1 MVRDDNKSYCPLPF
15 NEIYSSNRGDYNLCC
30 HAITADVF
38 RNVTGYSQSEPR
50 SANKFKTKDITPFKF
65 FLSDEMNEIR
75 EKMLNGE
82 TIPLCIKCY
91 GHEESV
97 GYSTR
102 TKLITD
108 ILKKAE
114 AQEPIVVDPLPTEV
128 GKIALKLRMYGNYC
142 NLSCV
147 MCLPYN
153 STTKAN
159 ELKTSGLGDIFWQG
173 TGTYGGNTYKQ
184 WEETKKDIL
193 DHIHLIDKFH
203 LTGGEPL
210 LLPKHWELLME
221 IPNDI
226 AKNIN
231 LHYDTNF
238 TSLNYKNYS
247 IDDLI
252 DKFKRV
258 NFSVSC
264 DHYKDKLGFIRYPI
278 DVESFENNLMEAHKN
293 VSKLS
298 CTVFIL
304 NVNDIM
310 EIKKYYSENFNIK
323 VETPSIVHYPKMLNV
338 RHLPDIIKEN
348 LIDKYKNQD
357 NCPFVTELY
366 KDRSEH
372 LFQKGLSYIKR
383 LAEFRKMNVSKLWPE
398 YFS

>member
-1 MVRDDNKSYCPLPF
+1 MNKSYCPLLF
-15 NEIYSSNRGDYNLCC
+15 NEIYSSNDGDYNLCC
-30 HAITADVF
+30 HAVKGDI
-38 RNVTGYSQSEPR
+38 
-50 SANKFKTKDITPFKF
+50 SAKFKTKEITPFKF
-65 FLSDEMNEIR
+65 FFSNEMNEIR

-82 TIPLCIKCY
+82 TIPLCIRCY

-97 GYSTR
+97 GYSFR

-108 ILKKAE
+108 KLKEAE
-114 AQEPIVVDPLPTEV
+114 AQDVVDPLPTEV

-147 MCLPYN
+147 MCNPYN
-153 STTKAN
+153 SSTKAN
-159 ELKTSGLGDIFWQG
+159 ELKNSGLGDVFWASAVKH
-173 TGTYGGNTYKQ
+173 GGNTYKQ
-184 WEETKKDIL
+184 WEETKKDVL
-193 DHIHLIDKFH
+193 DHIHLIDRFY

-226 AKNIN
+226 SKNIN

-247 IDDLI
+247 VYDLI

-258 NFSVSC
+258 TFSVSC

-278 DVESFENNLMEAHKN
+278 DVESFENNLMEAYKN
-293 VSKLS
+293 VSQLS
-298 CTVFIL
+298 STVNIL

-310 EIKKYYSENFNIK
+310 EIKKYYSENFNIT
-323 VETPSIVHYPKMLNV
+323 VYTPSYVLYPRMLNV
-338 RHLPDIIKEN
+338 RHLPDIVKEN
-348 LIDKYKNQD
+348 LIEKYKNQD
-357 NCPFVTELY
+357 DCPFVTELY
-366 KDRSEH
+366 KDRSEYI
-372 LFQKGLSYIKR
+372 FQKGLSYIKR

>member
-1 MVRDDNKSYCPLPF
+1 MNKSYCPLVF
-15 NEIYSSNRGDYNLCC
+15 NEIYSSNSGKYNLCC
-30 HAITADVF
+30 HAVPGHISD
-38 RNVTGYSQSEPR
+38 
-50 SANKFKTKDITPFKF
+50 KFKTKDITPFKF
-65 FLSDEMNEIR
+65 FFSKEMDEIR

-91 GHEESV
+91 GHEEAV

-102 TKLITD
+102 TKL
-108 ILKKAE
+108 LKKF
-114 AQEPIVVDPLPTEV
+114 PLPTEV
-128 GKIALKLRMYGNYC
+128 DKITLKLRMYGNYC

-147 MCLPYN
+147 MCQPHN
-153 STTKAN
+153 STTKRK
-159 ELKTSGLGDIFWQG
+159 ELKDSGLTDNKFFWHKSPKIN
-173 TGTYGGNTYKQ
+173 YGYNHWQ
-184 WEETKKDIL
+184 ETKKDIL

-252 DKFKRV
+252 DKFKHV
-258 NFSVSC
+258 TFSVSC

-293 VSKLS
+293 VSQLS

-323 VETPSIVHYPKMLNV
+323 VKTPSLVHYPQMLNV

-348 LIDKYKNQD
+348 LIEKYKNQD
-357 NCPFVTELY
+357 NSLFVTELY
-366 KDRSEH
+366 KDREED
-372 LFQKGLSYIKR
+372 LFQKGMSYIKR

>member
-1 MVRDDNKSYCPLPF
+1 MNKSYCPLPF
-15 NEIYSSNRGDYNLCC
+15 NEIYSSNQGDYNLCC
-30 HAITADVF
+30 HAVKGHIST
-38 RNVTGYSQSEPR
+38 
-50 SANKFKTKDITPFKF
+50 KFKTKEITPFKF
-65 FLSDEMNEIR
+65 FLSNEMNEIR

-82 TIPLCIKCY
+82 TIPLCIRCY

-108 ILKKAE
+108 KLKEAE
-114 AQEPIVVDPLPTEV
+114 AQDVVDPLPTEV

-147 MCLPYN
+147 MCNPHN

-252 DKFKRV
+252 DKFKHV
-258 NFSVSC
+258 TFSVSC

-278 DVESFENNLMEAHKN
+278 DVESFENNLMEGHKN
-293 VSKLS
+293 VSQIS
-298 CTVFIL
+298 CTVFML
-304 NVNDIM
+304 NVN
-310 EIKKYYSENFNIK
+310 ELVGIKKYYRENFNII
-323 VETPSIVHYPKMLNV
+323 VDTPSIVQKPSMLNV
-338 RHLPDIIKEN
+338 RHLPDIVKEN
-348 LIDKYKNQD
+348 LIEKYKNQN

-366 KDRSEH
+366 KDRSED
-372 LFQKGLSYIKR
+372 LFQKGLSYIKG